1 MTKWND
7 RLAFDFRYAKDMLA
21 KNGEVISMF
30 IVHCKSGDLKIVPAM
45 WDNGEQKKIVQNSV
59 AVMAVAEEAP
69 AISFISEAWQR
80 KLPKADDE
88 SEDQWL
94 ERADNLTDEQRETLP
109 ATEIVI
115 VSCVYRENG
124 ERHVIAASAEIMR
137 DDDGDVT
144 GTVDLGGD
152 DGPLDLTGPMVEIL
166 CPGEPTKRMVA
177 EAKQIMATIEAAGMI
192 ISQEVSR
199 HGVN

>member
-7 RLAFDFRYAKDMLA
+7 RLAFDFKYAKDMLN
-21 KNGEVISMF
+21 KHGEVVAMF
-30 IVHCKSGDLKIVPAM
+30 VVHCKSGDLKVVPAQ
-45 WDNGEQKKIVQNSV
+45 WEDGEQKMTLQNAV

-94 ERADNLTDEQRETLP
+94 ERASNLSDEQREALP
-109 ATEIVI
+109 AKEIVI

-124 ERHVIAASAEIMR
+124 ERHVIAASAEIVR
-137 DDDGDVT
+137 DGDGDVT

-152 DGPLDLTGPMVEIL
+152 DGPEDMTGPMVDIL
-166 CPGEPTKRMVA
+166 CPGEPTKEMIA
-177 EAKQIMATIEAAGMI
+177 EAKEIMATIEAAGLVV
-192 ISQEVSR
+192 SQEVR
-199 HGVN
+199 DAIH